1 MTEPN
6 KLDGQI
12 DEIVEDAIGTGVA
25 WIPSGKSE
33 KWLQIGRETATK
45 QLKTLFTE
53 HSKQEVELAKL
64 QMSADIFTQ
73 FKDAIMRQDLSP
85 RPIHGTRFLTPLE
98 ELALILERQAPLSKR
113 NK

>member
-53 HSKQEVELAKL
+53 HSKEVDRLARIDELRSVLGQGQWLRPNDTYNRLKTRL
-64 QMSADIFTQ
+64 TQ
-73 FKDAIMRQDLSP
+73 
-85 RPIHGTRFLTPLE
+85 
-98 ELALILERQAPLSKR
+98 LSKR